1 MKKILSILVSFV
13 LLFTVAF
20 AAEPEASVSATFD
33 LTQNGIQQIVTEDA
47 EGNPVVVIVEKCSPS
62 TRSESVGYGNSTW
75 HIWYKS
81 PLFTSVEFWMD
92 VYVDSNGIA
101 TITDVY
107 DGQYTV
113 VGYEISFCE
122 LRINRATET
131 ATRSAQ
137 AEYYFEGI
145 LFTGGASANG
155 WLRADI
161 KDMTLTVSY
170 Y

>member
-1 MKKILSILVSFV
+1 MVALERGAAMKKILSILVSFV

-81 PLFTSVEFWMD
+81 PLLLLLNSGWTYMLTRMVLPQLQTFMMD
-92 VYVDSNGIA
+92 N
-101 TITDVY
+101 
-107 DGQYTV
+107 
-113 VGYEISFCE
+113 
-122 LRINRATET
+122 
-131 ATRSAQ
+131 
-137 AEYYFEGI
+137 I
-145 LFTGGASANG
+145 L
-155 WLRADI
+155 L
-161 KDMTLTVSY
+161 
-170 Y
+170 